1 MLPNARTA
9 APVEILLV
17 EDNPGDAVLI
27 GEAMKDNK
35 LHNNLNLVRDGVEAM
50 AFLKREGKYAQAIR
64 PDLVI
69 LDLNLPRKSGR
80 EVLSEIKSDPLLKSI
95 PVVVLTSSAA
105 EEDVLR
111 SYELNCN
118 CYVTKPLEL
127 EQFMRI
133 VNSIESFWLSIVCLP
148 P

>member
-95 PVVVLTSSAA
+95 PVVVLTSSR
-105 EEDVLR
+105 EERDVGA
-111 SYELNCN
+111 
-118 CYVTKPLEL
+118 
-127 EQFMRI
+127 RI
-133 VNSIESFWLSIVCLP
+133 RDREHRLQPVARFADVEDARVVERRGRA
-148 P
+148 